1 MEKHVYV
8 KDITNNQEVNDYF
21 LVVKKGLFT
30 SKNNTRYISLTL
42 KDSSGIIEGRI
53 WERVDEL
60 EDQFDRNDIVFLN
73 SKATLYQEKLQLTI
87 WDIKKVEEEM
97 TIDDMRA
104 FFPETEKGAG
114 PAREGY
120 YEIIEEIKNPHM
132 RILFE
137 EIDKRKD
144 MLERFFFFP
153 ASINVHHVYIGG
165 LLEHSVSMAK
175 MGREIVP
182 IIGGNRDLVL
192 AGCLLHDIGKIEE
205 IELKGGFKYSDRGRL
220 LGHIVLGIDLLKG
233 LVANIK
239 TFPQNLYNA
248 LLHIIASHHGTEEWG
263 SPRKPMFIE
272 ALIVHY
278 LDNLDSKVMGVR
290 EYMRE
295 KMTDE
300 RWTEYHRVYESRF
313 YMLLN
318 EDF

>member
-60 EDQFDRNDIVFLN
+60 EDRFDRNDIVFLN

-104 FFPETEKGAG
+104 FFPEAEKGAG

-120 YEIIEEIKNPHM
+120 YKIIEEIKNPHM

>member
-60 EDQFDRNDIVFLN
+60 EDRFDRNDIVFLN

-120 YEIIEEIKNPHM
+120 YEILEEIKNPHM

-192 AGCLLHDIGKIEE
+192 AGCLLHDIGKTEE

>member
-60 EDQFDRNDIVFLN
+60 EDRFDRNDIVFLN

-120 YEIIEEIKNPHM
+120 YEIIEEIRNPHM

>member
-60 EDQFDRNDIVFLN
+60 EDRFDRNDIVFLN

-132 RILFE
+132 RTLFE

-205 IELKGGFKYSDRGRL
+205 IELKGGFKYSDKGRL

>member
-60 EDQFDRNDIVFLN
+60 EDRFDRNDIVFLN

-182 IIGGNRDLVL
+182 ITGGNRDLVL

-295 KMTDE
+295 RMTDE

>member
-132 RILFE
+132 RNLFD

-295 KMTDE
+295 KMMDE

>member
-60 EDQFDRNDIVFLN
+60 EDRFDRNDIVFLN

-132 RILFE
+132 RTLFE

-153 ASINVHHVYIGG
+153 ASINVHHMYIGG

-205 IELKGGFKYSDRGRL
+205 IELKGGFKYSDKGRL

>member
-60 EDQFDRNDIVFLN
+60 EDRFDRNDIVFLN

-132 RILFE
+132 RTLFE

>member
-1 MEKHVYV
+1 
-8 KDITNNQEVNDYF
+8 
-21 LVVKKGLFT
+21 
-30 SKNNTRYISLTL
+30 
-42 KDSSGIIEGRI
+42 
-53 WERVDEL
+53 
-60 EDQFDRNDIVFLN
+60 
-73 SKATLYQEKLQLTI
+73 
-87 WDIKKVEEEM
+87 
-97 TIDDMRA
+97 
-104 FFPETEKGAG
+104 
-114 PAREGY
+114 
-120 YEIIEEIKNPHM
+120 
-132 RILFE
+132 
-137 EIDKRKD
+137 
-144 MLERFFFFP
+144 
-153 ASINVHHVYIGG
+153 
-165 LLEHSVSMAK
+165 MAK